1 MTLVA
6 AGMGLDYHCC
16 FEVSGMHQI
25 QASIG
30 GLILQ
35 VSSSG
40 RVSHIDV
47 TLTSRQQKFITL
59 LFYYE
64 SNICRF
70 INGNP
75 KMIQP
80 LEMKLSFLGD

>member
-1 MTLVA
+1 
-6 AGMGLDYHCC
+6 
-16 FEVSGMHQI
+16 MHQI

-64 SNICRF
+64 SKICRF
-70 INGNP
+70 P
-75 KMIQP
+75 KLLQP
-80 LEMKLSFLGD
+80 LYVKAVLEMKLSFLGDYLTPIFQSHPKALVRFP